1 MDENTNNDQ
10 NTFYEVHLRKTV
22 EERTITEFPRPY
34 NYDCS
39 PHGEMNF
46 SYRIHS
52 ACHKINISK
61 CEMFCLQAFDTNYKA
76 TIGVD
81 FEAEKFYILGVP
93 YILQLWDTAGQEK
106 FKCIA
111 SSHYKGARVVILVF
125 DFCVLSSLY
134 NIPKWLDETLK
145 CTSKPLLFLVG
156 TKKDA
161 VANSAYKLTEN
172 EAIKVANTINAEYW
186 PVSSKTGENIDALFQ
201 RIASVTFCEDIL
213 KETADVDL
221 AKINENFVSKDQQ
234 SKSEEKERK
243 MCVRLRL
250 LTCRERRVTS
260 WIAFILLRELRVS
273 LKKNSIILLNK
284 YGLHYFL
291 CIINVFFLLV
301 VR

>member
-61 CEMFCLQAFDTNYKA
+61 CEM
-76 TIGVD
+76 
-81 FEAEKFYILGVP
+81 
-93 YILQLWDTAGQEK
+93 WDTAGQEK

>member
-221 AKINENFVSKDQQ
+221 AKINENFVKISKA
-234 SKSEEKERK
+234 SPKRK
-243 MCVRLRL
+243 KGRCVSG
-250 LTCRERRVTS
+250 CGS
-260 WIAFILLRELRVS
+260 
-273 LKKNSIILLNK
+273 
-284 YGLHYFL
+284 
-291 CIINVFFLLV
+291 
-301 VR
+301 

>member
-61 CEMFCLQAFDTNYKA
+61 CEMLRLTKVIVVGDVAVGKTCLVRRFCLQAFDTNYKA

-111 SSHYKGARVVILVF
+111 SSHYKGAR
-125 DFCVLSSLY
+125 
-134 NIPKWLDETLK
+134 
-145 CTSKPLLFLVG
+145 
-156 TKKDA
+156 
-161 VANSAYKLTEN
+161 
-172 EAIKVANTINAEYW
+172 
-186 PVSSKTGENIDALFQ
+186 GENIDALFQ

-221 AKINENFVSKDQQ
+221 AKINENFRSAKQVRR
-234 SKSEEKERK
+234 ERK
-243 MCVRLRL
+243 EDVCQVAALDLQREKSYL
-250 LTCRERRVTS
+250 LDCFYFVARVTG
-260 WIAFILLRELRVS
+260 FI
-273 LKKNSIILLNK
+273 KKKFN
-284 YGLHYFL
+284 YPT
-291 CIINVFFLLV
+291 
-301 VR
+301 